1 VPAASPP
8 IVTAPRGRIPAPVA
22 GAPIGPA
29 FSSAVSRVTA
39 AELGAS
45 YHAGCPVG
53 PDQLRRIRLS
63 YRGFDAKPHTG
74 TLVVNADAVD
84 AMIGVFRRLYDARF
98 PIRQMVTV
106 DVYGGNDRASMA
118 ADNTS
123 AFNCRFV
130 SGTTRWSEHAYGHA
144 IDVNT
149 IENPYVQGSY
159 VSPPAGAAYMDRSNI
174 RPGMAYSG
182 GALVDAFAAV
192 GWQWGGR
199 WSSPDYQHF
208 SATGG

>member
-8 IVTAPRGRIPAPVA
+8 IVTEPRGRVPIDSGPV
-22 GAPIGPA
+22 GPA
-29 FSSAVSRVTA
+29 FSSSVSTVTA

-45 YHAGCPVG
+45 YHPGCPVG
-53 PDQLRRIRLS
+53 PDQLRRVRLS
-63 YRGFDAKPHTG
+63 YWGFDGQRHRG
-74 TLVVNADAVD
+74 TLIVNVDAVD
-84 AMIGVFRRLYDARF
+84 AITTAFHRLYDARF

-106 DVYGGNDRASMA
+106 DVYGGDDHASMA

-130 SGTTRWSEHAYGHA
+130 NGTTRWSEHAFGHA

-159 VSPPAGAAYMDRSNI
+159 VSPPAGAAYMNRADV
-174 RPGMAYSG
+174 RPGMAYEG
-182 GALVDAFAAV
+182 GALVDAFDAV

-199 WSSPDYQHF
+199 WSDPDYQHF
-208 SATGG
+208 SSTGG

>member
-8 IVTAPRGRIPAPVA
+8 IDTAPRGRIPNPLPTGPPFASNVA
-22 GAPIGPA
+22 A
-29 FSSAVSRVTA
+29 VTA
-39 AELGAS
+39 ADLGAS

-53 PDQLRRIRLS
+53 PGRLRRIRLS
-63 YRGFDAKPHTG
+63 YWGFDGMPHTG
-74 TLVVNADAVD
+74 ALVVNADAVD
-84 AMIGVFRRLYDARF
+84 AMIGAFRRLYDARF
-98 PIRQMVTV
+98 PIRQMLTV
-106 DVYGGNDRASMA
+106 DKYGADDRASMA

-130 SGTTRWSEHAYGHA
+130 AGSNPLRWSEHAFGHA

-149 IENPYVQGSY
+149 IENPYVQGSS
-159 VSPPAGAAYMDRSNI
+159 VSPPAGEAYTDRSNI
-174 RPGMAYSG
+174 RPGMAYWG
-182 GALVDAFAAV
+182 GALVEAFAAV

-208 SATGG
+208 SSTGG

>member
-1 VPAASPP
+1 
-8 IVTAPRGRIPAPVA
+8 VT
-22 GAPIGPA
+22 
-29 FSSAVSRVTA
+29 SSNITA
-39 AELGAS
+39 ADLGAS
-45 YHAGCPVG
+45 YRAGCPVG
-53 PDQLRRIRLS
+53 PDRLRRVQLT
-63 YRGFDAKPHTG
+63 YWGFDGRPHPG
-74 TLVVNADAVD
+74 TLIVNADAVD
-84 AMIGVFRRLYDARF
+84 AITGAFRRLYDARF
-98 PIRQMVTV
+98 PIRRMVPV

-130 SGTTRWSEHAYGHA
+130 AGTSRWSAHAYGNA

-159 VSPPAGAAYMDRSNI
+159 VSPPAGSAYMDRSDL
-174 RPGMAYSG
+174 RPGMAYWS

-199 WSSPDYQHF
+199 WSDPDYQHF
-208 SATGG
+208 SSTGG